1 MKNYFFQINLSSYV
15 CQKVTHS
22 REYQSSD
29 EELGLQARLAPAGGS
44 IALLGHTAQL
54 IICQGFVPTTGLSLV
69 LECRSSDYT
78 GSSGPGVW
86 EPVAHSLW
94 SWHMLSGPSEPPL
107 PPRAPFLR
115 S

>member
-1 MKNYFFQINLSSYV
+1 MYV
-15 CQKVTHS
+15 KKS
-22 REYQSSD
+22 LIAESISPLFD

-94 SWHMLSGPSEPPL
+94 SWHMLSGLSSV
-107 PPRAPFLR
+107 RATTSTQSCISR